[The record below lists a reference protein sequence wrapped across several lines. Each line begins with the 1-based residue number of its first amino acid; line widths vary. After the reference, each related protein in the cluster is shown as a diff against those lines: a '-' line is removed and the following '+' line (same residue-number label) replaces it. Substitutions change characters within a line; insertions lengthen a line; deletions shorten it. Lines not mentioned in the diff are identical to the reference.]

1 MLIRIPKE
9 GNLDGALSAPAPL
22 ELIQPKK
29 EDLWLISPNR
39 GFSPQDNPVA
49 VGTLGIMTRDEV
61 DGVART

>member
-1 MLIRIPKE
+1 M
-9 GNLDGALSAPAPL
+9 DGALSAPAPL